1 MSSSSFPPVAIVGA
15 AGAIGHAVAAEL
27 DRRRVPHRV
36 IGRHRARL
44 EQAFG
49 PTAEIVTADISD
61 LAAAQRALRG
71 TATAIY
77 CVGLP
82 YPEHSRHPELFRN
95 VVEAAQREGLRR
107 LALVSS
113 VYPYGKPQ
121 TPQVAETHPRAP
133 HTKKG
138 QYRKAQE
145 DVAMAANGQRGLRT
159 LVLRLPDFYGP
170 RAELSLADQVFA
182 AAMKGATANWI
193 GPVDVPHEFVFTPD
207 VGPVLA
213 DLVGR
218 EDSFGEAWNL
228 GGAGTITGREFIA
241 AAYQARGLRPRFR
254 SIGPTLLRV
263 GGWVSP
269 LLAELREMYYL
280 QTTPVI
286 LDDTKLSRFL
296 GDLRKT
302 PYPAGIRTTVEW
314 YAGRQPR
321 AA

>member
-1 MSSSSFPPVAIVGA
+1 MGSSSVPAVVIIGA
-15 AGAIGHAVAAEL
+15 AGAIGHAVAGEL
-27 DRRRVPHRV
+27 HRRHVPHRV
-36 IGRHRARL
+36 VGRHRPRL
-44 EQAFG
+44 EAAFG
-49 PTAEIVTADISD
+49 TTAEIVTADISD
-61 LAAAQRALRG
+61 LAAAQRALSG

-82 YPEHSRHPELFRN
+82 YPEHSRHPDLFQT
-95 VVEAAQREGLRR
+95 VVEAAQREGLPR

-113 VYPYGKPQ
+113 VYPYGIPQ
-121 TPQVAETHPRAP
+121 TPQVAETHPREP

-145 DVAMAANGQRGLRT
+145 DVAMAAHGQRGLRT

-170 RAELSLADQVFA
+170 HAELSVAGQV
-182 AAMKGATANWI
+182 
-193 GPVDVPHEFVFTPD
+193 
-207 VGPVLA
+207 
-213 DLVGR
+213 
-218 EDSFGEAWNL
+218 FGEAWNL

-241 AAYQARGLRPRFR
+241 AAYQALGLRPRFR

-286 LDDTKLSRFL
+286 LDDTNLSRFL
-296 GDLRKT
+296 GDRRKT
-302 PYPAGIRTTVEW
+302 PYPEGIRTTVEW